1 MGNGKSR
8 AVHWKVLVLCVLS
21 AFGNA
26 ACGALVSGVLGLS
39 LYLDTVFTVAVT
51 FSFGLL
57 PGLLTGALL
66 YPGYNILRNIILN
79 TGADT
84 FWAVNAFIL
93 CTVSEILLVSIF
105 RSGIVP
111 APGRDTGGLPK
122 RPRRFVPLGESFL
135 FSFIGIAAQLMVLA
149 ALDCVVV
156 SITGGLV
163 DFVLHTL
170 PASPGGTYPEDI
182 FKLSLFRNNVPY
194 LASAILSRIPIN
206 IVDRFIAVFA
216 GYGISLLYR
225 AWAAPRFPV
234 IPGGR

>member
-1 MGNGKSR
+1 MRNGKSLI
-8 AVHWKVLVLCVLS
+8 WKVLVLCVLS

-39 LYLDTVFTVAVT
+39 LYLDTVFTIAVT

-57 PGLLTGALL
+57 PGLLTGAVL
-66 YPGYNILRNIILN
+66 YPSYGILRNIILH

-105 RSGIVP
+105 RSRITP
-111 APGRDTGGLPK
+111 EPGRGLENGP
-122 RPRRFVPLGESFL
+122 PAGPLLSGESFL
-135 FSFIGIAAQLMVLA
+135 SSFIGIAAHLMVLA
-149 ALDCVVV
+149 ALDCVLV
-156 SITGGLV
+156 SISGGLV
-163 DFVLHTL
+163 DFLLHTL
-170 PASPGGTYPEDI
+170 SASPRGPYPEDI
-182 FKLSLFRNNVPY
+182 FKLSLFRNNVSY
-194 LASAILSRIPIN
+194 LATAMLSRIPIN

-225 AWAAPRFPV
+225 RWAAVR
-234 IPGGR
+234 